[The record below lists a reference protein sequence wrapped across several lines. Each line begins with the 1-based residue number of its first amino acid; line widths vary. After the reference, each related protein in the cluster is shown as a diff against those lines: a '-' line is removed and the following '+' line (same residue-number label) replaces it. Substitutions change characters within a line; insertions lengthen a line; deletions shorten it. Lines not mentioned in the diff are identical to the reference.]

1 MFLLCNFKK
10 EEALYSRA
18 SSLLILNIFKQCK
31 CLFVFKFPALF
42 TCHTI
47 ELITSNSSEKREEIK
62 SRADFL
68 PHHNSLVA
76 AVFVYKQ
83 YSHHKT
89 GKDHNSF
96 KVYETDII

>member
-1 MFLLCNFKK
+1 MPHNTAYYIYFL
-10 EEALYSRA
+10 
-18 SSLLILNIFKQCK
+18 
-31 CLFVFKFPALF
+31 
-42 TCHTI
+42 
-47 ELITSNSSEKREEIK
+47 EKREEIK

-83 YSHHKT
+83 YSHHET

-96 KVYETDII
+96 KVYETDIIKPDLR